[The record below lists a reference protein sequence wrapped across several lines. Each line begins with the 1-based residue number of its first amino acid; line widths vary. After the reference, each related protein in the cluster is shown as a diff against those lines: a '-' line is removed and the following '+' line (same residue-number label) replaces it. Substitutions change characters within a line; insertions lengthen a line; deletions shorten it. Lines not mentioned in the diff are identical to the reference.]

1 MEQLFT
7 PAEERLLRDCAW
19 HVFRKG
25 AAGLGID
32 DLVQEGRIALWLAKI
47 QGRVPEESVH
57 ASRYKRQ
64 RVRGAMVD
72 SADTAFR
79 LRHKNM
85 VSLDDE
91 DRPVELDGDYPDP
104 SDGIRIR
111 QLISTFMRRSNHQQQ
126 RWLALALEE
135 KAGPEIADE
144 LGVTESRVSQIR
156 KSAKALIAREW

>member
-7 PAEERLLRDCAW
+7 RAEERLFHDCAW
-19 HVFRKG
+19 SVFRRG
-25 AAGLGID
+25 AAGLDID
-32 DLVQEGRIALWLAKI
+32 DLVQEGRIALWLAKE
-47 QGRVPEESVH
+47 QGRIPEEPVH
-57 ASRYKRQ
+57 AWRYKRQ

-91 DRPVELDGDYPDP
+91 DRPVELYGDYPDP
-104 SDGIRIR
+104 SDGIKMR
-111 QLISTFMRRSNHQQQ
+111 QLISTFMRRSNYQQQ

-135 KAGPEIADE
+135 KTGREIADE
-144 LGVTESRVSQIR
+144 LGVMESRVSQIR